1 MAAFTCAHRT
11 YGFPFLP
18 QAVGTPW
25 IHDFAQKR
33 LAPGDVVHVILSG
46 TRLALH
52 AKYIA
57 SVFYLSPSR
66 LHVSAIFESR
76 AAIFHSHT
84 SATVG
89 WLSILFCGLLL
100 LSPYHSMC
108 LNFGFPSSLLF
119 NFGFVAA
126 LWIPVSSR
134 ACHHHH
140 HHHHHRTHFGTPL
153 TRFVAR

>member
-84 SATVG
+84 PANVG

-108 LNFGFPSSLLF
+108 LNFGFPNLCKTMSAGQSFPKLILWNTECNSCEDSLEPRHLKD
-119 NFGFVAA
+119 
-126 LWIPVSSR
+126 R
-134 ACHHHH
+134 
-140 HHHHHRTHFGTPL
+140 
-153 TRFVAR
+153 